1 MVLDVVPRP
10 SASTQYTVNT
20 SPLACG
26 SIRTVKLFGGDSPP
40 GVERARFKF
49 QIPNWS
55 SAQLAVVS
63 SNISRMARM
72 EPGCARYGEKTSRNG
87 LQRGVIHLYRLENR
101 RYA

>member
-1 MVLDVVPRP
+1 MVLEVVARP
-10 SASTQYTVNT
+10 SQEIRSTVNT

-26 SIRTVKLFGGDSPP
+26 SIRTMKLLGGGSPP
-40 GVERARFKF
+40 GVERAGFIL